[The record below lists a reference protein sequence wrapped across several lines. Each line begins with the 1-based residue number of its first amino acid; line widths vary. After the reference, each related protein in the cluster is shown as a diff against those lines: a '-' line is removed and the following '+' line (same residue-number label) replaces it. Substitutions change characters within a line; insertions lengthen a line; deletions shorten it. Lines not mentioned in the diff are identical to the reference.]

1 MNAII
6 IGGSGFIGGHVTD
19 ALLAAGWGVTVYD
32 LERERYRPPRNDVRY
47 IQGDL
52 SDVTRLREALTE
64 ADVVFHLVSTTI
76 PQTSNEAPV
85 YDIESN
91 LINTVR
97 LLELCVQAAVGK
109 VVFLSS
115 GGTVYGKPQILPL
128 PEAHP
133 LNPICSY
140 GVVKMTIEKY
150 LHLFHHLY
158 GLPYV
163 VLRASNPYGRHQNP
177 LGKQGAVAV
186 FLGQAARNRQITIW
200 GDGEIIRDYFH
211 VSDLA
216 RACVRAAG
224 ADLTAAVL
232 NIGGGRGVSLNQLI
246 EAVKR
251 VVNKPVRVERLPA
264 RVFDVHDVVLDIREA
279 GAQLGWSPVVSLDEG
294 LADTWA
300 WVESLGLQADTA
312 EKEHS
317 GEFTRR

>member
-6 IGGSGFIGGHVTD
+6 IGGSGFIGSHVTD
-19 ALLAAGWGVTVYD
+19 ALLAAGWDVTVYD
-32 LERERYRPPRNDVRY
+32 LERERYRPPRDAVRY

-52 SDVTRLREALTE
+52 SDVTRLHEALTG

-91 LINTVR
+91 LVNTVR
-97 LLELCVQAAVGK
+97 LLELCVRAGVGK
-109 VVFLSS
+109 VIFLSS
-115 GGTVYGKPQILPL
+115 GGTVYGKPRTLPI

-133 LNPICSY
+133 LDPICSY
-140 GVVKMTIEKY
+140 GVVKLTIEKY

-163 VLRASNPYGRHQNP
+163 VLRASNPYGRRQNP
-177 LGKQGAVAV
+177 LGRQGAAAV
-186 FLGQAARNRQITIW
+186 FLGRVARDLPITIW

-216 RACVRAAG
+216 RACVMAAG

-232 NIGGGRGVSLNQLI
+232 NIGGGHGVSLNQLV
-246 EAVKR
+246 EAVER
-251 VVNKPVRVERLPA
+251 VVNKPVQVQRLPD
-264 RVFDVHDVVLDIREA
+264 RVFDVHDVVLDIQQA
-279 GAQLGWSPVVSLDEG
+279 GAQLGWRPTVPLDEG

-300 WVESLGLQADTA
+300 WVETLGLQAETA
-312 EKEHS
+312 AKEHN